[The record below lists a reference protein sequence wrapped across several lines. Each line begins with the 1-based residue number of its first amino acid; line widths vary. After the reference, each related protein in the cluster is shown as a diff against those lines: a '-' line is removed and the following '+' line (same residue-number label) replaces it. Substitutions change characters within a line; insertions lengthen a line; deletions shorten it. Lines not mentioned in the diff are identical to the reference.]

1 MADEAQFKTV
11 EVRKDDWSDTR
22 LVEET
27 FSGDMAE
34 NQVLIRVKKFALTA
48 NNISYC
54 AAGDFLGY
62 WGFFPAEGN
71 YGRVPTMGYGEVIVT
86 NHPEIRAGELLWGF
100 FPMGNYL
107 LVEAGNVSNGGF
119 NDVSG
124 HRAAYSPLYSGF
136 TRVSNNPEHDPAR
149 EDQDLLLRGLYLT
162 SWLVEDFMFENNTF
176 GAEAYLITSAS
187 SKTSIALGYL
197 TRERGDKKSIGITS
211 EENRAF
217 CENLGCYGAIIS
229 YDELGSLD
237 ASQPVVMVDMA
248 GNTSVVRSLHEH
260 FGDNMKFSCKVGAT
274 HIDETDGDTTDL
286 PGATPEFFFAPG
298 QAQKRNEEWG
308 AGEVE
313 KRVGS
318 SLCNFQTFSDEWLN
332 ITLGEGPV
340 AIKDTFLKVLAG
352 KAAPADGFILAM
364 E

>member
-1 MADEAQFKTV
+1 MADEVQFKTV
-11 EVRKDDWSDTR
+11 EVRRDNWSDTR

-27 FSGDMAE
+27 FSADMLDD
-34 NQVLIRVKKFALTA
+34 QVLIRVKKFALTA

-62 WGFFPAEGN
+62 WGFFPAEDG
-71 YGRVPTMGYGEVIVT
+71 YGRVPAMGYGEVVIS
-86 NHPEIRAGELLWGF
+86 NHAEINVGELLWGF
-100 FPMGNYL
+100 YPMGNYL
-107 LVEAGNVSNGGF
+107 LVKAGNVRKGGF
-119 NDVSG
+119 NDVSE

-136 TRVSNNPEHDPAR
+136 TRVNNNSGHEPAR

-162 SWLVEDFMFENNTF
+162 SWLVEDFMFENDTF
-176 GAEAYLITSAS
+176 GAETYLITSAS

-197 TRERGDKKSIGITS
+197 TRERGNMKSIGITS
-211 EENRAF
+211 EGNRAF
-217 CENLGCYGAIIS
+217 CESLGCYDAIIS
-229 YDELGSLD
+229 YDELDSLD

-260 FGDNMKFSCKVGAT
+260 FGDRMKFSCKVGAT
-274 HIDETDGDTTDL
+274 HFDEMDGDTTDL

-298 QAQKRNEEWG
+298 QVQKRNEEWG

-313 KRVGS
+313 RRVGS
-318 SLCNFQTFSDEWLN
+318 SLRNFQVFSDEWLKVVH
-332 ITLGEGPV
+332 GEGPE
-340 AIKDTFLKVLAG
+340 AITDTFLKVLAG
-352 KAAPADGFILAM
+352 KASPADGFILSM